1 MHLLLLNNVVLLWI
15 KCLTVNISIMAK
27 TVKIKLVRS
36 AINRTQRQKD
46 TVQALG
52 LRKLNHTVEKEA
64 TPQIMGM
71 IAKVQHLV
79 EIVE

>member
-1 MHLLLLNNVVLLWI
+1 
-15 KCLTVNISIMAK
+15 MAK

-46 TVQALG
+46 TVKALG
-52 LRKLNHTVEKEA
+52 LRKMNHTIEKEA

>member
-1 MHLLLLNNVVLLWI
+1 
-15 KCLTVNISIMAK
+15 MAK

-46 TVQALG
+46 TVKALG
-52 LRKLNHTVEKEA
+52 LRRMNHTIEKEA
-64 TPQIMGM
+64 TPQVMGM

>member
-1 MHLLLLNNVVLLWI
+1 
-15 KCLTVNISIMAK
+15 MAK

-46 TVQALG
+46 TVIALG
-52 LRKLNHTVEKEA
+52 LRRMNHTIEKEA
-64 TPQIMGM
+64 TPQVMGM

>member
-1 MHLLLLNNVVLLWI
+1 
-15 KCLTVNISIMAK
+15 MAK

-46 TVQALG
+46 TVKALG
-52 LRKLNHTVEKEA
+52 LRKMNHTIEKEA
-64 TPQIMGM
+64 TPQVMGM

-79 EIVE
+79 EVVE

>member
-1 MHLLLLNNVVLLWI
+1 
-15 KCLTVNISIMAK
+15 MAK

-46 TVQALG
+46 TVIALG
-52 LRKLNHTVEKEA
+52 LRRMNHTIEKEA
-64 TPQIMGM
+64 TPQVMGM

-79 EIVE
+79 EVVE

>member
-1 MHLLLLNNVVLLWI
+1 
-15 KCLTVNISIMAK
+15 MAK

-52 LRKLNHTVEKEA
+52 LRRMNHTIEKEA
-64 TPQIMGM
+64 TPQVMGM

-79 EIVE
+79 EVVE

>member
-1 MHLLLLNNVVLLWI
+1 
-15 KCLTVNISIMAK
+15 MAK

-46 TVQALG
+46 TVKALG
-52 LRKLNHTVEKEA
+52 LRRMNHTIEKEA
-64 TPQIMGM
+64 TPQVMGM

-79 EIVE
+79 EVVE

>member
-1 MHLLLLNNVVLLWI
+1 
-15 KCLTVNISIMAK
+15 MAK

-46 TVQALG
+46 TVIALG
-52 LRKLNHTVEKEA
+52 LRRMNHTIEKEA
-64 TPQIMGM
+64 TPKVMGM